1 MDLNLTKQI
10 ILAYKNGIFPMG
22 ESKTGSIIEWVV
34 PLERGLIPVGGIHCS
49 KSLHK
54 EIKKADFSVS
64 FDTNFDEV
72 VSNCASREVTW
83 INKTIFE
90 QYQIL
95 HSKGLAHSVEIKKNG
110 ELVGGLYGLAIG
122 AVFFAESM
130 FSKISNTSKLA
141 MVAMMARVNY
151 GGFQIFDTQFP
162 SPHLKSLGGIKVEK
176 KTFDKML
183 KLAIIKQAD
192 FNRSPKLTTWDEFF
206 NFACEQS
213 SSTRFFQ

>member
-1 MDLNLTKQI
+1 MDLDLTERI
-10 ILAYKNGIFPMG
+10 ILGYRNGKFPMG

-34 PLERGLIPVGGIHCS
+34 PFERGLIPLGGIHCS
-49 KSLHK
+49 KSLLK

-72 VSNCASREVTW
+72 VSSCADREVTW
-83 INKTIFE
+83 INRTIFE
-90 QYQIL
+90 QFQIL
-95 HSKGLAHSVEIKKNG
+95 YSKGLAHSVEIKKNG
-110 ELVGGLYGLAIG
+110 ELVGGLYGLALG

-130 FSKISNTSKLA
+130 FSKTSNTSKLA

-176 KTFDKML
+176 NNFEKML
-183 KLAIIKQAD
+183 KLALIKQAN
-192 FNRSPKLTTWDEFF
+192 FNRSPKLKTWDQFLK
-206 NFACEQS
+206 FACEKEVQY
-213 SSTRFFQ
+213 